1 MNESYQIKFDILS
14 GDFASAG
21 QVSRN
26 IKNTLTQLGID
37 PVIIRKIAVASYE
50 AEMNL
55 IIHSVG
61 GAIQMEFRSDRV
73 LIVAQDRGPGI
84 ENVELAMSQGYS
96 TATKEVR
103 EMGFGAGMG
112 LPNMKSNADGFMIK
126 SRPGSGTTITMSF
139 DI

>member
-1 MNESYQIKFDILS
+1 MNESYQIKFDIVS
-14 GDFASAG
+14 GDFTSAG

-37 PVIIRKIAVASYE
+37 PVKIRKIAVASYE

-61 GAIQMEFRSDRV
+61 GAIQMEYRPDRV
-73 LIVAQDRGPGI
+73 VVIAQDRGPGI
-84 ENVELAMSQGYS
+84 ENVELAMRQGYS
-96 TATKEVR
+96 TAPKEVR

-112 LPNMKSNADGFMIK
+112 LPNMKSNADGFKIE
-126 SRPGSGTTITMSF
+126 SRLGSGTTVTMSF
-139 DI
+139 NI